1 MVGNKYG
8 GYDLLI
14 TTDASRITKKE
25 VRQMVFKHI
34 QTELKDG
41 VATLTLN
48 RPPLN
53 VLNIEMMEE
62 INTFFEELKKEKSV
76 KLLVIQA
83 MGKAFSAG
91 VDVGEHLGDLV
102 NKMIEVFHKMFRLM
116 DALKVPSIA
125 VVNGSALGGGCELAL
140 YCDMVIATEKSKFG
154 QPEIQVG
161 VFPPIAA
168 LVFPRMI
175 GRKKAMELILAG
187 DTISAQEALTMGLI
201 NKVVPEPSLAEEAN
215 AFIEKFKKLSG
226 IVLKLAKEA
235 TLAGL
240 NDDTDKGLR
249 VIEKIYLEQL
259 MKTNDAIEGLKAFL
273 EKRKPTWKDN

>member
-1 MVGNKYG
+1 M
-8 GYDLLI
+8 
-14 TTDASRITKKE
+14 A
-25 VRQMVFKHI
+25 FKLI

-48 RPPLN
+48 RAPLN
-53 VLNIEMMEE
+53 VFNIEMMEE
-62 INTFFEELKKEKSV
+62 INSYLEGLKKEKSL

-102 NKMIEVFHKMFRLM
+102 YKMIEVFHRMFRLM
-116 DALKVPSIA
+116 DALKVPSLA

-140 YCDMVIATEKSKFG
+140 YCDMVIATEKAKFG
-154 QPEIQVG
+154 QPEILVG

-168 LVFPRMI
+168 LIFPRMI
-175 GRKKAMELILAG
+175 GRKKAMELILSG
-187 DTISAQEALTMGLI
+187 ETISAQEALTMGLI
-201 NKVVPEPSLAEEAN
+201 NKVIPETSLAEEMN
-215 AFIEKFKKLSG
+215 GFIEKFKRLSG

-240 NDDTDKGLR
+240 NDDTDKGLKT
-249 VIEKIYLEQL
+249 IEKIYLDRL
-259 MKTNDAIEGLKAFL
+259 MKTHDALEGLKAFL
-273 EKRKPTWKDN
+273 EKRKPTWKDE